1 MSVVTA
7 RNLNVTL
14 PGKPSPV
21 KALAGVDLEISA
33 GSLFVLLG
41 PNGAGKTTFMR
52 CITGLIQPTEGS
64 ISVFTIEKNRR
75 ENLSRLG
82 ILIENAGV
90 YGRLNAFEYLSFFG
104 SFFKIENLKSRIQTC
119 AEEMGLTL
127 DAKPVAKLSQGNK
140 QKLHLVRSVLH
151 KPDLLLWDEPTDHLD
166 PLSQKQ
172 ILKYLRRYLKES
184 GATALVATHRLE
196 QMESV
201 ASHFGFLSYG
211 KLTKSGTR
219 EEILNE
225 NKSSRVRIGFELIGV
240 GDTNQ
245 IGLTKKIRTTAEE
258 ISHVFDFKIENV
270 LEGVPQANETG
281 AGYFFLQIELKQ
293 TSTSLSQIVKALVD
307 KGLPVSLV
315 EPLQPSLSDVYS
327 RWIPT

>member
-7 RNLNVTL
+7 RNLHVTI
-14 PGKPSPV
+14 PSKSIPV
-21 KALAGVDLEISA
+21 KALAGVDLNISA

-82 ILIENAGV
+82 ILIENSGV

-104 SFFKIENLKSRIQTC
+104 SFFKIENLKARIYTC
-119 AEEMGLTL
+119 ADELGLTL
-127 DAKPVAKLSQGNK
+127 DQKPVAKLSQGNK
-140 QKLHLVRSVLH
+140 QKLHLVRSLIH
-151 KPDLLLWDEPTDHLD
+151 HPKLLLWDEPTDHLD
-166 PLSQKQ
+166 PISQKQ
-172 ILKYLRRYLKES
+172 ILRYLKRYLQES

-201 ASHFGFLSYG
+201 ASHFGFLAHG
-211 KLTKSGTR
+211 KLLKQGTR
-219 EEILNE
+219 EEILNP
-225 NKSSRVRIGFELIGV
+225 NKITRVKVGFELKGMDEADQEV
-240 GDTNQ
+240 M
-245 IGLTKKIRTTAEE
+245 TKKILKTVEE
-258 ISHVFDFKIENV
+258 VSRLIDFKMEKDAED
-270 LEGVPQANETG
+270 LNEMG
-281 AGYFFLQIELKQ
+281 SNYFFLRLELNPNF
-293 TSTSLSQIVKALVD
+293 TSLTQIVKALVD

-315 EPLQPSLSDVYS
+315 ETLQPTLSEVYS
-327 RWIPT
+327 KWIPT